1 MLGKQGD
8 LLGLSHLL
16 AALDTR
22 HQRLVEH
29 ALKILLQDIHVVAEL
44 GAGDSGIELG
54 GLDIGM
60 AEHLRY
66 RSDRHAV
73 FEGNGGGKGVAGQV
87 EGDILVDPA
96 DSGHLL
102 EVFIALLVGEHRQE
116 LAARETILS
125 LYLSRIS
132 NAIGRSLT
140 FTGTFVFWR

>member
-22 HQRLVEH
+22 HQRIVEH

-73 FEGNGGGKGVAGQV
+73 FEGNGGGKGVAATWKVISLLIPQTA
-87 EGDILVDPA
+87 DISYL
-96 DSGHLL
+96 
-102 EVFIALLVGEHRQE
+102 FR
-116 LAARETILS
+116 TIP
-125 LYLSRIS
+125 
-132 NAIGRSLT
+132 
-140 FTGTFVFWR
+140 V

>member
-8 LLGLSHLL
+8 LLGVSHLL

-29 ALKILLQDIHVVAEL
+29 ALKILLQDLHVVADL

-66 RSDRHAV
+66 RSDQHAV
-73 FEGNGGGKGVAGQV
+73 FEGNGGGKGVAGTM
-87 EGDILVDPA
+87 
-96 DSGHLL
+96 
-102 EVFIALLVGEHRQE
+102 
-116 LAARETILS
+116 ETK
-125 LYLSRIS
+125 
-132 NAIGRSLT
+132 
-140 FTGTFVFWR
+140 

>member
-8 LLGLSHLL
+8 LLGVSHLL

-29 ALKILLQDIHVVAEL
+29 ALKILLQDIHVVADL

-60 AEHLRY
+60 VEHLRY

-102 EVFIALLVGEHRQE
+102 LIPDD
-116 LAARETILS
+116 T
-125 LYLSRIS
+125 
-132 NAIGRSLT
+132 RSA
-140 FTGTFVFWR
+140 FR

>member
-73 FEGNGGGKGVAGQV
+73 FEGNGGGKGVAGDVDRAYLIKFFGRREPDV
-87 EGDILVDPA
+87 EWFRIEEIQKDRFREPQKRKGAGDCQPLC
-96 DSGHLL
+96 S
-102 EVFIALLVGEHRQE
+102 E
-116 LAARETILS
+116 
-125 LYLSRIS
+125 
-132 NAIGRSLT
+132 
-140 FTGTFVFWR
+140 

>member
-73 FEGNGGGKGVAGQV
+73 FEGNGGGKGVAGDVDRAYLIKFFGRREPDV
-87 EGDILVDPA
+87 EWFRIEEIQKDRFREPQKRKAAGDCQPLC
-96 DSGHLL
+96 S
-102 EVFIALLVGEHRQE
+102 E
-116 LAARETILS
+116 
-125 LYLSRIS
+125 
-132 NAIGRSLT
+132 
-140 FTGTFVFWR
+140 

>member
-8 LLGLSHLL
+8 FFGLSHLL
-16 AALDTR
+16 AAYDTMC
-22 HQRLVEH
+22 QRLIEH
-29 ALKILLQDIHVVAEL
+29 ALTILLQDIHIIADL
-44 GAGDSGIELG
+44 GVGDSGIELG

-96 DSGHLL
+96 DGGQFL

-116 LAARETILS
+116 IPTYLADIAADAL
-125 LYLSRIS
+125 LP
-132 NAIGRSLT
+132 
-140 FTGTFVFWR
+140 